1 MKRIYIVEDKAITRA
16 TLEDVLTTSGYKVV
30 GSNTKAEN
38 AWKELNNIEVDLAIL
53 DVNLLGEKDGVWL
66 AQQIRASLHIPFVFL
81 TAYGDE
87 ANLERIMA
95 TKPNGYLMK
104 PFKNPDILSAVNIAL
119 TSFESGKSSEKSP
132 SESEPAI
139 MKMQNCVFIK
149 DDYAFVK
156 LQLNEVLFVKS
167 DNNYL
172 EIHTP
177 NKTHVVRSTLKD
189 FAVNL
194 PPRKFVQVHRSYV
207 VNIEKV
213 DRILANQLHIG
224 KHEIAISA
232 KHKDQLMQR
241 IVLMK

>member
-1 MKRIYIVEDKAITRA
+1 MKKIYIVEDKAITRA
-16 TLEDVLTTSGYKVV
+16 TLEDVLVSSGYQVV
-30 GSNTKAEN
+30 GSSAKAEK
-38 AWKELNNIEVDLAIL
+38 AWRELQSLAVDLIIL
-53 DVNLLGEKDGVWL
+53 DVNLIGERDGVWL
-66 AQQIRASLHIPFVFL
+66 AGQVRQHMNVPFVFL

-104 PFKNPDILSAVNIAL
+104 PFKNPDILSVVGIAL
-119 TSFESGKSSEKSP
+119 EKFHSKKEVP
-132 SESEPAI
+132 METEVSDTAI
-139 MKMQNCVFIK
+139 MKMQNSIFIK

-156 LQLNEVLFVKS
+156 LRLDEVLFVKS

-189 FAVNL
+189 FGVIL
-194 PPRKFVQVHRSYV
+194 PPHKFVQVHRSFI
-207 VNIEKV
+207 VNVEMV
-213 DRILANQLHIG
+213 DKILANQLVIG
-224 KHEIAISA
+224 KHEIAISG
-232 KHKDQLMQR
+232 KYKDQLLQR